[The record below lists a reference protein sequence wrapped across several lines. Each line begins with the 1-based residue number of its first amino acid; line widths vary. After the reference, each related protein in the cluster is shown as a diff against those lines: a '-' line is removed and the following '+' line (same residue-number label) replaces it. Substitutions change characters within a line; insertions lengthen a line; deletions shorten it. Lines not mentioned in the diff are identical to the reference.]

1 MLDHSED
8 RQVPISLGGIMWICE
23 KCGSKE
29 VQQEFSVMLPMNSED
44 GWEQAIENCYGND
57 FYYCE
62 QCDDECDPIRKQE
75 EKT

>member
-1 MLDHSED
+1 MNWKCD
-8 RQVPISLGGIMWICE
+8 

-62 QCDDECDPIRKQE
+62 QCDDECNPIRDKE
-75 EKT
+75 